1 MSDQDV
7 VEMELVG
14 THSERGNRDEA
25 LPEGAQRQLGRQS
38 ASPPARRL
46 RRQGVA
52 LWRGVDRAPAKYFW
66 SSVNSQ
72 LSIRDFDEF
81 IIRLHRAPAVTSLR
95 VRVSLAL
102 PLDPQH

>member
-52 LWRGVDRAPAKYFW
+52 LWRGAR
-66 SSVNSQ
+66 
-72 LSIRDFDEF
+72 
-81 IIRLHRAPAVTSLR
+81 
-95 VRVSLAL
+95 
-102 PLDPQH
+102 